1 VLAAAGLTVAAV
13 VGTWGIGV
21 AGAGAELVTDYPSMS
36 LRPGDT
42 ASFELRALS
51 PQRERLDL
59 AVADSPPG
67 WATRILGEGREV
79 AAVISDPDPEETPT
93 IDVETDVPVDA
104 RPGVYDVV
112 ITATGPS
119 GASTLPLAITV
130 TELASAPF
138 ELSAEFPELSG
149 APDQTFSFAV
159 EVANN
164 TGRDATFAIEASGP
178 TGWDVSARPTA
189 QSQAATLTV
198 AGGETGSLTVSASPA
213 PDTTEGRYPI
223 DVTITADGVPVE
235 GQFTAIVVGTPELVF
250 SAAEERLSLSGEAGS
265 TSTFSVQVANQGTAP
280 LTDVSL
286 SSTAPTDWEV
296 EFEPATVASVA
307 PGEAVP
313 VTARI
318 RPQGDAVAGDY
329 GLTLSAA
336 AEGDRQELAVR
347 FEVETSTWWGFVAIA
362 IIVLALVGLGLV
374 FRRFGRR

>member
-13 VGTWGIGV
+13 VGTWGMGV
-21 AGAGAELVTDYPSMS
+21 TGAGAELVTDYPSVS

-51 PQRERLDL
+51 AQRERLDL
-59 AVADSPPG
+59 AVAQAPPG
-67 WATRILGEGREV
+67 WAARILGEGREV
-79 AAVISDPDPEETPT
+79 AAVIADPDPEATPT
-93 IDVETDVPVDA
+93 VDVEADVPVDA
-104 RPGVYDVV
+104 RPGTYDVV

-119 GASTLPLAITV
+119 GVSTLPLAITV

-159 EVANN
+159 DVANN

-198 AGGETGSLTVSASPA
+198 AGGETGSLTVSATPA
-213 PDTTEGRYPI
+213 PETTEGRYPI
-223 DVTITADGVPVE
+223 DVTITADGVPVD

-250 SAAEERLSLSGEAGS
+250 QAAEERLSLSGEAGS

-280 LTDVSL
+280 LTDVAL

-307 PGEAVP
+307 PGESVP

-329 GLTLSAA
+329 ALTLSAA